1 MDFTTILDFFSTALQ
16 RLINY
21 LTLHFAILRP

>member
-1 MDFTTILDFFSTALQ
+1 MNFEAILSVFSNALQ
-16 RLINY
+16 RIINY

>member
-1 MDFTTILDFFSTALQ
+1 MDFQAIIDIFSNALQ
-16 RLINY
+16 RLVNY

>member
-1 MDFTTILDFFSTALQ
+1 MDFQTIIDMFSTALQ
-16 RLINY
+16 RLVNY

>member
-1 MDFTTILDFFSTALQ
+1 MDLSAIFEIFSTALQ
-16 RLINY
+16 RLVNY

>member
-1 MDFTTILDFFSTALQ
+1 MDFQAIIEKFSTALQ

>member
-1 MDFTTILDFFSTALQ
+1 MDIQAIIDIFSTALQ
-16 RLINY
+16 RLVNY

>member
-1 MDFTTILDFFSTALQ
+1 MDFSTIFDIFSTELQ
-16 RLINY
+16 RLVNY

>member
-1 MDFTTILDFFSTALQ
+1 MDLQAIIDMLSTALQ
-16 RLINY
+16 RLVNY

>member
-1 MDFTTILDFFSTALQ
+1 MDFQAIIALFSTALQ
-16 RLINY
+16 RIVNY